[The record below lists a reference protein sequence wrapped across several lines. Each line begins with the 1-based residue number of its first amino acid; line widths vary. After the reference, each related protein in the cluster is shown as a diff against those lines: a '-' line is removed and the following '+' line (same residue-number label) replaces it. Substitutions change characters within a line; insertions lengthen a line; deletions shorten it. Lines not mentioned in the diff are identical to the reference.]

1 MTEPET
7 ERERPG
13 ALLPVIIGVVIV
25 VGGLV
30 FLFTYDA
37 RKNRFTNVPESS
49 YEARTISSFT
59 GSVDGQELS
68 PDGSSLAFV
77 AEGETENV
85 LRVGSVGVDATV
97 PLAGSSGIQGPLD
110 WSDDGQSLTF
120 VRASGG
126 ETRIVEIPFR
136 GGPES
141 LIVTVDGEVLDL
153 DRASGSIWIVRSLRN
168 GSNTLSVVRLGNREL
183 ETSSVSDGAG
193 IRWIA
198 VAPDESR
205 VAFSRG
211 SAEAADLF
219 LLDVATGDE
228 RRLTADGKPIHGIAW
243 AGEAIIYSVG
253 AEPSAKLWMISP
265 EGLKIAELRTPGAAV
280 EPSAS
285 RDGSRVLYRRPGTQT
300 LELLEM

>member
-1 MTEPET
+1 MSEPGT

-13 ALLPVIIGVVIV
+13 ALLPVIMGVVIV

-49 YEARTISSFT
+49 YEARTVTTSAGNI
-59 GSVDGQELS
+59 DGQEIS
-68 PDGSSLAFV
+68 PDGKSLAFV
-77 AEGETENV
+77 SEGETENV
-85 LRVGSVGVDATV
+85 LRVGSVGVEATV
-97 PLAGSSGIQGPLD
+97 ALVSSPGITGPLD

-120 VRASGG
+120 VRSSGG
-126 ETRIVEIPFR
+126 ETQLVEVPFR

-141 LIVTVDGEVLDL
+141 LITTVDGEVLDL
-153 DRASGSIWIVRSLRN
+153 DRTGGTVWLVRKSQN
-168 GSNTLSVVRLGNREL
+168 GSTTLSAVERGNPENA
-183 ETSSVSDGAG
+183 TSPVADGAG

-198 VAPDESR
+198 VAPDGSR
-205 VAFSRG
+205 IAFSRG
-211 SAEAADLF
+211 TAGSGDLF
-219 LLDVATGDE
+219 LLDLATRNE
-228 RRLTADGKPIHGIAW
+228 RRLTTDGKPIHGIAW
-243 AGEAIIYSVG
+243 AGESIVYSVG